1 MTKVIKSI
9 ACVGAGTIGHSW
21 ALLFAKEGFIVNLYD
36 VSEEI
41 LKKALQ
47 RIQLALE
54 TLHEEGLLKTEDLR
68 GILSRIKPY
77 TSLEEAVRDVEY
89 IQESAPENL
98 ILKRELFSMMGK
110 YNREAILAS
119 STSSIPMSRIV
130 KDLSSDIQKRALVVH
145 PFNPPHI
152 IPLVEIVPSPMTDPD
167 IVKIVYDLMVKLGKA
182 PIIVKKEVPGFVANR
197 LQFALFRE
205 AINLVLNDVA
215 SIEDVEKALYQG
227 LGLRWA
233 MIGPFITFYLA
244 DPGGLEQAI
253 IKLKEAFESVW
264 RDLATWTQIPP
275 PHILKALNDNTKV
288 LVKTLI
294 EKRGLKDLAEL
305 PKWRDKTL
313 LRLIKAREG

>member
-21 ALLFAKEGFIVNLYD
+21 ALLFAKKGFIVNLYD

-98 ILKRELFSMMGK
+98 ILKRDLFSMMGK

-167 IVKIVYDLMVKLGKA
+167 IVKIVYDLMVKLDKT

-233 MIGPFITFYLA
+233 IMGPFITFYLA

-264 RDLATWTQIPP
+264 RDIATWTQIPP

>member
-54 TLHEEGLLKTEDLR
+54 TLHEEGLLKTEDIR

-98 ILKRELFSMMGK
+98 ILKRDLFSMMGK

-233 MIGPFITFYLA
+233 MMGPFITFYLA

-264 RDLATWTQIPP
+264 RDIATWTQIPP